1 MKICGIDIPI
11 TDSDIDEIEQI
22 LGNVSFDSERRDI
35 IKRLDTFDV
44 QAYPGTG
51 KTTLLVAKLAILA
64 KKWPFTHKG
73 ICVLSHTNVAREE
86 IESRL
91 GNTEL
96 GRKLLSYPHF
106 IGTIHSFADT
116 FIGIPFLRSNN
127 KPVVMIDTE
136 STLERRYNL
145 LSPGSQSY
153 FARKHLSSNNCEST
167 AYPIQIDIKCAET
180 TPTYH
185 SVFSVVESSI
195 NRGFYTF
202 NEMLLISKHAL
213 SVIPSMPGIIQRR
226 FPVLMI
232 DEAQDTSELQWEIIM
247 LAFPDKQ
254 NTLVERFGDA
264 NQAIYHS
271 YQASISSSQYPQGEV
286 LSVNG
291 SLRFGKEIAAL
302 ADPLSTDFSG
312 MEGKSTQFSSSSNHT
327 IILFEKSKASEV
339 FSVFGELVLET
350 FSDTELVRYSSFGVH
365 AIGMVHNKDK
375 TGVSEPSYP
384 ASLCDYYN
392 SYMPSLA
399 KKSGNPSF
407 VIDYFRRK
415 ESSQSLSEAIGWITK
430 GIRFYIDNSTLKRIS
445 YRKSDWYSL
454 LREIDSE
461 QQLAFRKDFQRLLSL
476 NCSTETEWEQSAKE
490 LMSFCEKWFD
500 AELQNPRPIM
510 WTDGEPELEDK
521 PSSNT
526 IRYIGKSGRTADI
539 LLGSIHSEKGRTHL
553 ATLVLDTFWYD
564 RNIISILPWVTGNK
578 KQGRIGERDLK
589 RLRCHYVAFTRP
601 RGLLCVAI
609 PSNTISAETIDSL
622 QKHGW
627 KIKMIE

>member
-1 MKICGIDIPI
+1 MKICGTDISI
-11 TDSDIDEIEQI
+11 TDNDIDEIEQI

-35 IKRLDTFDV
+35 IKRLNTFDV
-44 QAYPGTG
+44 QAYPGAG

-91 GNTEL
+91 GDTEL

-145 LSPGSQSY
+145 LSTASQSY

-180 TPTYH
+180 TSTYCN
-185 SVFSVVESSI
+185 VFSVVERSI
-195 NRGFYTF
+195 NRGYYTF
-202 NEMLLISKHAL
+202 NEMLFISKHAL
-213 SVIPSMPGIIQRR
+213 SVIPSMAGIIQRR

-232 DEAQDTSELQWEIIM
+232 DEAQDTSELQWDIIK
-247 LAFPDKQ
+247 LAFP
-254 NTLVERFGDA
+254 NTQETIVERFGDA

-271 YQASISSSQYPQGEV
+271 YQASNSSSQYPQGEV
-286 LSVNG
+286 LLVNG
-291 SLRFGKEIAAL
+291 SLRFGKEIASL
-302 ADPLSTDFSG
+302 ADPLSTNFTG
-312 MEGKSTQFSSSSNHT
+312 MEGKSAQFSSNSNHT
-327 IILFEKSKASEV
+327 IIFFEKSKASEV

-350 FSDTELVRYSSFGVH
+350 FSDTELINYCSFGVH

-375 TGVSEPSYP
+375 TGVSEHSFP
-384 ASLCDYYN
+384 ASLCDYYD

-415 ESSQSLSEAIGWITK
+415 ESSQSLSEAIEWIAR
-430 GIRFYIDNSTLKRIS
+430 GIRFYINNSTLIRIS
-445 YRKSDWYSL
+445 YRKNDWYSL
-454 LREIDSE
+454 LSEIDPE
-461 QQLAFRKDFQRLLSL
+461 QQLVFRKEFQQLLSL
-476 NCSTETEWEQSAKE
+476 KCNTEAEWEQSAKE

-500 AELQNPRPIM
+500 AKLQKQRSIL
-510 WTDGEPELEDK
+510 WTDGKPESEDNL
-521 PSSNT
+521 SSNT
-526 IRYIGKSGRTADI
+526 IRYTDKSGRTVDI

-564 RNIISILPWVTGNK
+564 RNLISILPWVAGSK
-578 KQGRIGERDLK
+578 KLGKIGDRDLK

-622 QKHGW
+622 QKRGW

>member
-1 MKICGIDIPI
+1 MKICGIDISI
-11 TDSDIDEIEQI
+11 TDNDIDELEQI

-44 QAYPGTG
+44 QAFPGTG

-91 GNTEL
+91 GYTEL

-145 LSPGSQSY
+145 LSPKSQTY
-153 FARKHLSSNNCEST
+153 FARKHLSSNNCEAT
-167 AYPIQIDIKCAET
+167 AYPIQIDIKCNET
-180 TPTYH
+180 TSTYRN
-185 SVFSVVESSI
+185 VFSVVESSI
-195 NRGFYTF
+195 NRGYYTF
-202 NEMLLISKHAL
+202 AEMLFISKHAL
-213 SVIPSMPGIIQRR
+213 SVISSMPGNIQRR

-232 DEAQDTSELQWEIIM
+232 DEAQDTSELQWEIIK
-247 LAFPDKQ
+247 LAFPNIQ
-254 NTLVERFGDA
+254 NTIVERFGDA

-271 YQASISSSQYPQGEV
+271 YQASASSSQYPQGEV

-291 SLRFGKEIAAL
+291 SLRFGKEIASL
-302 ADPLSTDFSG
+302 ADPLSTDFPG
-312 MEGKSTQFSSSSNHT
+312 MEGKSTQFSSNSNHT

-350 FSDTELVRYSSFGVH
+350 FSDTELVNYSSFGVH

-375 TGVSEPSYP
+375 TGVSDPSYP
-384 ASLCDYYN
+384 VSLCDYYN

-407 VIDYFRRK
+407 VIDYFRK
-415 ESSQSLSEAIGWITK
+415 KQSSQSLSEAIEWIAK
-430 GIRFYIDNSTLKRIS
+430 GIRFYINNSTLIRIS
-445 YRKSDWYSL
+445 YKKNDWYSL
-454 LREIDSE
+454 LNEIDPE
-461 QQLAFRKDFQRLLSL
+461 QQLAYRKEFQRLLSL
-476 NCSTETEWEQSAKE
+476 NCNTEAEWEQSAKE

-500 AELQNPRPIM
+500 AKLQKPRSIM
-510 WTDGEPELEDK
+510 WTDGKPEREDK
-521 PSSNT
+521 LSSNT
-526 IRYIGKSGRTADI
+526 VRYIGKSGRTVDI

-553 ATLVLDTFWYD
+553 ATLVLDTFWYG
-564 RNIISILPWVTGNK
+564 RNIISILPWVTGSK
-578 KQGRIGERDLK
+578 KEGKIGERDLK

-609 PSNTISAETIDSL
+609 PANTISSETIESL

-627 KIKMIE
+627 KTVIIE